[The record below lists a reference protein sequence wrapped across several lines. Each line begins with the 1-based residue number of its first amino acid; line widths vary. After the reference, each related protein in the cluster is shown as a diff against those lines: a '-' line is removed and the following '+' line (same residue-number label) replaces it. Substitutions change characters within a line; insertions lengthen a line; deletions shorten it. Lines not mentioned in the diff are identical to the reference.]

1 MPVKIDGSVAVVT
14 GAGSGIGRSIAAALA
29 SAGASVVAGDIDAG
43 SAAETAAMIGGVAAA
58 ADAASTDGIAT
69 LLDTARRTFGPVDIY
84 VANAGITGQPGL
96 GDDEAAWDRI
106 IDINLRA
113 HIRAAKAVVPEWLE
127 RGSGHFVAVAS
138 AAGLLTQLGAA
149 PYSVT
154 KHAAVGFAEWLAI
167 TYGDKGIGVSCVCP
181 MGVDTPLLR
190 GMSDSP
196 DAEIRVAG
204 AAVTSAG
211 AVIDPDTVA
220 ALVVQAIA
228 DQNVP
233 GAAPPRGADHVS
245 AEGRRLRP
253 VDRRDAPLPTHPGLI
268 THPAG
273 ARRRIVSRADL
284 GRPHRRERLRLPE
297 ARCWVRPG
305 VPWLSPTCADRCPT
319 NMQLVGRETGTS
331 ISRSTR
337 PSGVYR
343 MTLLPCHFAD
353 QTHPSESTVR
363 PSGSAGLRSVA
374 NTRPL
379 WISPVVES

>member
-14 GAGSGIGRSIAAALA
+14 GAGSGIGRSIAAGLA

-43 SAAETAAMIGGVAAA
+43 SAAETAAMIGGVAAV

-84 VANAGITGQPGL
+84 VANAGITGQLGL

-113 HIRAAKAVVPEWLE
+113 HIRAAKAVVPAWLE
-127 RGSGHFVAVAS
+127 RASGHFVAVAS

-167 TYGDKGIGVSCVCP
+167 KYGDNGIGVSCVCP

-196 DAEIRVAG
+196 DADIRVAA

-211 AVIDPDTVA
+211 AVIGPDTVA
-220 ALVVQAIA
+220 ALVVRAIA
-228 DQNVP
+228 DGTFLVLPHPEVLTMYRQK
-233 GAAPPRGADHVS
+233 AADYERWIAGM
-245 AEGRRLRP
+245 RRYQ
-253 VDRRDAPLPTHPGLI
+253 
-268 THPAG
+268 
-273 ARRRIVSRADL
+273 RAL
-284 GRPHRRERLRLPE
+284 G
-297 ARCWVRPG
+297 
-305 VPWLSPTCADRCPT
+305 
-319 NMQLVGRETGTS
+319 
-331 ISRSTR
+331 
-337 PSGVYR
+337 
-343 MTLLPCHFAD
+343 
-353 QTHPSESTVR
+353 
-363 PSGSAGLRSVA
+363 
-374 NTRPL
+374 
-379 WISPVVES
+379 